1 VPELPEVET
10 MRRNIE
16 SALLHHKIASFSLTL
31 PKLLRQSPIPT
42 LDPIDN
48 GTIVAVR
55 RRAKV
60 LMIDLDN
67 DLTIAIHCKLAG
79 QVAIYAGDGRRW
91 VAGHPVPKPDDDY
104 PHKSTH
110 LTITFTD
117 GSILYY
123 SDIRQFGWVRLGD
136 REMIAAMV
144 LEMKFGPEGVDDD
157 GLNEEMLFNGLQ
169 RRRIPIKTALLDQS
183 LLAGLGNIYVDEALH
198 RAKIHPS
205 LPANQLERARIPG
218 LLTAI
223 DWALREGIRQG
234 GAKIIHNRAHPVD
247 QFPEV
252 HGRSGEPCF
261 VCGDIIS
268 KVRVGARGTYLC
280 PTCQPLPPG
289 VKAPTPAGKNAN
301 GDDVEGE

>member
-1 VPELPEVET
+1 MPELPEVET

-16 SALLHHKIASFSLTL
+16 SALLQHQIASYGLTL

-48 GTIVAVR
+48 STIVAVR

-79 QVAIYAGDGRRW
+79 QVAIYGGDGRRW

-117 GSILYY
+117 GSIFYY

-157 GLNEEMLFNGLQ
+157 GLNEEVLFNGLQ

-205 LPANQLERARIPG
+205 LPANQLERERIPG

-252 HGRSGEPCF
+252 HGRGGEPCF

-280 PTCQPLPPG
+280 PTCQPLPSG
-289 VKAPTPAGKNAN
+289 VKAPTPAAKSKVE
-301 GDDVEGE
+301 DDE

>member
-1 VPELPEVET
+1 MPELPEVET

-16 SALLHHKIASFSLTL
+16 AALLGHTIASFSLTL
-31 PKLLRQSPIPT
+31 PKLLRGSPIPT
-42 LDPIDN
+42 LEPIV
-48 GTIVAVR
+48 GRTIVAVR

-60 LMIDLDN
+60 LMVDLD
-67 DLTIAIHCKLAG
+67 DELTLAVHCKLAG
-79 QVAIYAGDGRRW
+79 QIAIYGGDGRRW
-91 VAGHPVPKPDDDY
+91 VAGHPVPKPDDAY

-110 LTITFTD
+110 LTINFTD

-136 REMIAAMV
+136 REAIAGHVA
-144 LEMKFGPEGVDDD
+144 EMKFGPEGVYDD
-157 GLNEEMLFNGLQ
+157 GLTEEVLFNGLQ

-198 RAKIHPS
+198 KAKIHPS
-205 LPANQLERARIPG
+205 LPANQLERERIPG
-218 LLTAI
+218 LLEAI
-223 DWALREGIRQG
+223 DWALREGVRQG
-234 GAKIIHNRAHPVD
+234 GAKIINGRAYPVD

-252 HGRSGEPCF
+252 HGRAGEPCF
-261 VCGDIIS
+261 VCGDIII

-289 VKAPTPAGKNAN
+289 VKAPPASGSRDSA
-301 GDDVEGE
+301 EE

>member
-1 VPELPEVET
+1 MPELPEVET

-16 SALLHHKIASFSLTL
+16 AGLLEHTIASYSLTL

-42 LDPIDN
+42 LDPIV
-48 GTIVAVR
+48 GQRIVAVR

-60 LMIDLDN
+60 LMIDLDD
-67 DLTIAIHCKLAG
+67 DLTIAVHCKLAG
-79 QVAIYAGDGRRW
+79 QIAIYGSDGRRL

-110 LTITFTD
+110 LTINFTD

-136 REMIAAMV
+136 RDAIAAHV
-144 LEMKFGPEGVDDD
+144 LEMNFGPEGVNDAA
-157 GLNEEMLFNGLQ
+157 LTEEVLFNGLQ

-205 LPANQLERARIPG
+205 LPANQLERERIPG

-252 HGRSGEPCF
+252 HGRVGEPCF
-261 VCGDIIS
+261 VCGDIVT

-289 VKAPTPAGKNAN
+289 VKPPQPAGKSSEP
-301 GDDVEGE
+301 DE

>member
-1 VPELPEVET
+1 MPELPEVET

-16 SALLHHKIASFSLTL
+16 AALLDHEIASYHLTL
-31 PKLLRQSPIPT
+31 PKLLRGSPIPT
-42 LDPIDN
+42 LDPIV
-48 GTIVAVR
+48 GRTIVAVR

-60 LMIDLDN
+60 LMVDLDD
-67 DLTIAIHCKLAG
+67 DLTLAVHCKLAG
-79 QVAIYAGDGRRW
+79 QIAIYGGDGRRW

-110 LTITFTD
+110 LTINFVD

-136 REMIAAMV
+136 REAIAAHV
-144 LEMKFGPEGVDDD
+144 AEMKFGPEGIDDQD
-157 GLNEEMLFNGLQ
+157 LTEEALYNGLQ

-198 RAKIHPS
+198 KAKIHPS
-205 LPANQLERARIPG
+205 LPANQLERERVPG
-218 LLTAI
+218 LLKAI
-223 DWALREGIRQG
+223 DWALREGVRQG
-234 GAKIIHNRAHPVD
+234 GAKIINGRAHPID

-252 HGRSGEPCF
+252 HGRAGEPCF
-261 VCGDIIS
+261 VCGDTII

-289 VKAPTPAGKNAN
+289 VKAPPASG
-301 GDDVEGE
+301 GRELDEE